1 MTAERSAAGDLTE
14 LGERGVNVSG
24 GQKQRIS
31 IARAVYSNSDV
42 ILLDDPLSAL
52 DATVAQQVYSNAIAG
67 VWGCRSARLQNRCL
81 RAP

>member
-1 MTAERSAAGDLTE
+1 M
-14 LGERGVNVSG
+14 SG

-67 VWGCRSARLQNRCL
+67 VWGCRSARLQRPLPPCATISGSSSSKL
-81 RAP
+81 SAT